1 MRIVMVGTGYV
12 GLVSG
17 ACFSELGLDV
27 TCVDSDK
34 DKIDTLLG
42 GRLPIYEPG
51 LDRLV
56 TDNVKAGRLHFTNDL
71 STAVIGAKAIFIA
84 VGTPSR
90 RGDGHADLSYVYAAA
105 EEIAKNA
112 DEGAIVVT
120 KSTVP
125 VGTGSQ
131 IKKRISV
138 IRNDELEVAAN
149 PEFLREGSAI
159 NDFMY
164 PDRVIIGVESIRAEG
179 IMNDVYS
186 FLSLNK
192 TPVVMTSLETAE
204 MIKYASNTFLATKI
218 TFINEFS
225 DLCEKTGADINDVA
239 LGIGLDDRIGRK
251 FLNAG
256 PGFGGSCFP
265 KDTRALVQ
273 TARDYK
279 SPITLVEQVISIN
292 EQRKMDMV
300 SKIIESCGGSVLSK
314 RITILGLTFKPN
326 TDDVR
331 DAPSLVIIPELIKAG
346 ASISVYDP
354 KGMSEAHMYIDN
366 VSWNDDPYSAIN
378 GTDGV
383 VILTEWDEFKSL
395 DLDKIKRLVNTPL
408 IIDLRNMFRPDDI
421 FKKGFDYVSI
431 GRSSVYGAN
440 KNRL

>member
-1 MRIVMVGTGYV
+1 
-12 GLVSG
+12 
-17 ACFSELGLDV
+17 
-27 TCVDSDK
+27 
-34 DKIDTLLG
+34 LG

>member
-1 MRIVMVGTGYV
+1 MVGTGYV

-34 DKIDTLLG
+34 DKIDTLLVG
-42 GRLPIYEPG
+42 KLPIYEPG
-51 LDRLV
+51 LDKLV

-159 NDFMY
+159 NDFLY

-239 LGIGLDDRIGRK
+239 LGIGLDDRIGGK

-314 RITILGLTFKPN
+314 KITILGLTFKPN

-331 DAPSLVIIPELIKAG
+331 DAPSLVIIPELIKVG

-366 VSWNDDPYSAIN
+366 VSWNDDPYSAID
-378 GTDGV
+378 GADGV

>member
-1 MRIVMVGTGYV
+1 MVGTGYV

-34 DKIDTLLG
+34 DKIDTLLDG
-42 GRLPIYEPG
+42 KLPIYEPG
-51 LDRLV
+51 LDKLV

-159 NDFMY
+159 NDFLY

-186 FLSLNK
+186 FLFLNK

-239 LGIGLDDRIGRK
+239 LGIGLDDRIGGK

-314 RITILGLTFKPN
+314 KITILGLTFKPN

-331 DAPSLVIIPELIKAG
+331 DAPSLVIIPELIKVG

-366 VSWNDDPYSAIN
+366 VSWNDDPYSAID
-378 GTDGV
+378 GADGV

>member
-1 MRIVMVGTGYV
+1 MVGTGYV

-34 DKIDTLLG
+34 DKIDTLLD

-331 DAPSLVIIPELIKAG
+331 DAPSLVIIPELIKVG

-366 VSWNDDPYSAIN
+366 VSWNDDPYSAID
-378 GTDGV
+378 GADGV

-395 DLDKIKRLVNTPL
+395 DLDKMKRLVNTPL

>member
-1 MRIVMVGTGYV
+1 
-12 GLVSG
+12 
-17 ACFSELGLDV
+17 
-27 TCVDSDK
+27 
-34 DKIDTLLG
+34 LG

-366 VSWNDDPYSAIN
+366 VSWNDDPYSAID

>member
-1 MRIVMVGTGYV
+1 MVGTGYV

-34 DKIDTLLG
+34 DKIDTLLD

-300 SKIIESCGGSVLSK
+300 SKIIESCGGSVFSK

-331 DAPSLVIIPELIKAG
+331 DAPSLVIIPELIKVG

-366 VSWNDDPYSAIN
+366 VSWNDDPYSAID
-378 GTDGV
+378 GADGV
-383 VILTEWDEFKSL
+383 VILTEWDEFKYL

>member
-1 MRIVMVGTGYV
+1 MVGTGYV

-34 DKIDTLLG
+34 DKIDTLLD

-71 STAVIGAKAIFIA
+71 STAVKGAKAIFIA

-331 DAPSLVIIPELIKAG
+331 DAPSLVIIPELIKVG

-366 VSWNDDPYSAIN
+366 VSWNDDPYSAID
-378 GTDGV
+378 GADGV
-383 VILTEWDEFKSL
+383 VILTEWDEFKYL

>member
-1 MRIVMVGTGYV
+1 MVGTGYV

-34 DKIDTLLG
+34 DKIDTLLD

-71 STAVIGAKAIFIA
+71 STAVKGAKAIFIA

-331 DAPSLVIIPELIKAG
+331 DAPSLVIIPELIKVG

-366 VSWNDDPYSAIN
+366 VSWNDDPYSAID

>member
-1 MRIVMVGTGYV
+1 MVGTGYV

-34 DKIDTLLG
+34 DKIDTILDG
-42 GRLPIYEPG
+42 ELPIYEPG

-56 TDNVKAGRLHFTNDL
+56 SNNVKTGRLHFTNDL
-71 STAVIGAKAIFIA
+71 SAAVIGAKVIFIA

-112 DEGAIVVT
+112 DEGAIIVT

-138 IRNDELEVAAN
+138 IRNKELEVAAN

-164 PDRVIIGVESIRAEG
+164 PDRVIIGVESTRAED
-179 IMNDVYS
+179 IMNNVYG
-186 FLSLNK
+186 SLFTNE

-225 DLCEKTGADINDVA
+225 DLCEKAGADINDVA
-239 LGIGLDDRIGRK
+239 LGIGLDDRIGSK

-256 PGFGGSCFP
+256 PGYGGSCFRKTP
-265 KDTRALVQ
+265 EHS
-273 TARDYK
+273 YK
-279 SPITLVEQVISIN
+279 LHEIIN
-292 EQRKMDMV
+292 HLLRLLNKLFQLM
-300 SKIIESCGGSVLSK
+300 
-314 RITILGLTFKPN
+314 N
-326 TDDVR
+326 
-331 DAPSLVIIPELIKAG
+331 
-346 ASISVYDP
+346 
-354 KGMSEAHMYIDN
+354 N
-366 VSWNDDPYSAIN
+366 V
-378 GTDGV
+378 
-383 VILTEWDEFKSL
+383 K
-395 DLDKIKRLVNTPL
+395 
-408 IIDLRNMFRPDDI
+408 
-421 FKKGFDYVSI
+421 
-431 GRSSVYGAN
+431 
-440 KNRL
+440 

>member
-1 MRIVMVGTGYV
+1 MVGTGYV

-34 DKIDTLLG
+34 DKIDTLLD

-300 SKIIESCGGSVLSK
+300 SKIIESCGGSVFSK

-331 DAPSLVIIPELIKAG
+331 DAPSLVIIPELIKVG

-366 VSWNDDPYSAIN
+366 VSWNDDPYSAID
-378 GTDGV
+378 GADGV

-395 DLDKIKRLVNTPL
+395 DLDKMKRLVNTPL

>member
-1 MRIVMVGTGYV
+1 MVGTGYV

-34 DKIDTLLG
+34 DKIDTLLV

-331 DAPSLVIIPELIKAG
+331 DAPSLVIIPELIKVG

-366 VSWNDDPYSAIN
+366 VSWNDDPYSAID
-378 GTDGV
+378 GADGV
-383 VILTEWDEFKSL
+383 VILTEWDEFKYL

>member
-1 MRIVMVGTGYV
+1 MVGTGYV

-34 DKIDTLLG
+34 DKIDTLLV

-51 LDRLV
+51 LDGLV

-239 LGIGLDDRIGRK
+239 LGIGLDDRIGGK

-331 DAPSLVIIPELIKAG
+331 DAPSLVIIPELIKVG

-366 VSWNDDPYSAIN
+366 VSWNDDPYSAID
-378 GTDGV
+378 GADGV

>member
-1 MRIVMVGTGYV
+1 MVGTGYV

-34 DKIDTLLG
+34 DKIDTLLD

-331 DAPSLVIIPELIKAG
+331 DAPSLVIIPELIKVG

-366 VSWNDDPYSAIN
+366 VSWNDDPYSAID
-378 GTDGV
+378 GADGV
-383 VILTEWDEFKSL
+383 VILTEWDEFKYL

>member
-1 MRIVMVGTGYV
+1 MVGTGYV

-51 LDRLV
+51 LDGLV

-239 LGIGLDDRIGRK
+239 LGIGLDDRIGGK

-314 RITILGLTFKPN
+314 KITILGLTFKPN

-331 DAPSLVIIPELIKAG
+331 DAPSLVIIPELIKVG

-366 VSWNDDPYSAIN
+366 VSWNDDPYSAID

>member
-1 MRIVMVGTGYV
+1 MVGTGYV

-34 DKIDTLLG
+34 DKIDTLLD

-105 EEIAKNA
+105 EEIAKYA

-300 SKIIESCGGSVLSK
+300 SKIIESCGGSVFSK

-331 DAPSLVIIPELIKAG
+331 DAPSLVIIPELIKVG

-366 VSWNDDPYSAIN
+366 VSWNDDPYSAID
-378 GTDGV
+378 GADGV
-383 VILTEWDEFKSL
+383 VILTEWDEFKYL

>member
-1 MRIVMVGTGYV
+1 MVGTGYV

-34 DKIDTLLG
+34 DKIDTLLVG
-42 GRLPIYEPG
+42 KLPIYEPG
-51 LDRLV
+51 LDKLV

-159 NDFMY
+159 NDFLY

-239 LGIGLDDRIGRK
+239 LGIGLDDRIGGK

-331 DAPSLVIIPELIKAG
+331 DAPSLVIIPELIKVG

-366 VSWNDDPYSAIN
+366 VSWNDDPYSAID

>member
-1 MRIVMVGTGYV
+1 MVGTGYV